1 MHAIVEVADLV
12 VRFLLLLVNKLFS
25 NENMVVCAGCR
36 TAYQPR

>member
-25 NENMVVCAGCR
+25 SENMVVCAGCR